1 MKMKNGFIQTIPL
14 QQLVSDMERF
24 MENNQIN
31 GMAGTDFLSRL
42 DQYKRLLSEG
52 CREIIMIDPRYS

>member
-1 MKMKNGFIQTIPL
+1 MKNRFIQTIPL

-31 GMAGTDFLSRL
+31 GMAGTAFLSRL
-42 DQYKRLLSEG
+42 DQYKSLLSKG